1 MITNL
6 PRTNAVSTSSRNFC
20 NLLYDNKGIRKFV
33 YAWIYNFNM
42 PTSTMRNIVFI
53 TIFFLQNFGSHE
65 LPLMV
70 MHTSPSIYLSTN
82 IENLVIYLHSL
93 EKPWQCQQI
102 DAKEMQRV
110 VMYTWTQ
117 FCKHAVI
124 DLSFQKL
131 SSMHLNSMSWKLQS
145 ILKLLFLKIAKHAL
159 ICFIHCDI
167 LIPQHS

>member
-1 MITNL
+1 M
-6 PRTNAVSTSSRNFC
+6 
-20 NLLYDNKGIRKFV
+20 

-42 PTSTMRNIVFI
+42 PTSTMRSIVFI
-53 TIFFLQNFGSHE
+53 IIFFYRIFGTHD

-70 MHTSPSIYLSTN
+70 MHSSPSIELS

-145 ILKLLFLKIAKHAL
+145 ILKLLFLKIAKNAL

-167 LIPQHS
+167 LIPRHS